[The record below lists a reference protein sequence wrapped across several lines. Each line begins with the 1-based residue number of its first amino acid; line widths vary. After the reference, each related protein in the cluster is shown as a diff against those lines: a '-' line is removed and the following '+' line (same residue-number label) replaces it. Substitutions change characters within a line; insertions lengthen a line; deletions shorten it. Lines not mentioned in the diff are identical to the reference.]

1 MINEGGSDTEGGGLL
16 VAASAVRKINFL
28 YLKIFFLKS
37 GGHQSAQ
44 HSNIVS
50 YAAAIPP
57 LPAAHIRQQSS
68 SEMATLQKPQPPHH
82 LRGMTNMRG
91 RSSPSTM
98 SLSDDHWDQYLLKSS
113 RREASKHQLLPG
125 EREAYFSF

>member
-1 MINEGGSDTEGGGLL
+1 
-16 VAASAVRKINFL
+16 
-28 YLKIFFLKS
+28 
-37 GGHQSAQ
+37 
-44 HSNIVS
+44 
-50 YAAAIPP
+50 
-57 LPAAHIRQQSS
+57 
-68 SEMATLQKPQPPHH
+68 MATLQKPQPPHH

-125 EREAYFSF
+125 ERGKIFLVFKLFSGTSSSGLDTSHHFRRNRPSLIRQCEVLGASGTIGGSSCGESPSGSMVGGF